1 MMTSVQPL
9 PLDIAQFDFGN
20 ASAATTGDFVPC
32 ATVMRSAG
40 VEAPLQ
46 LNTQVDMLHTWRSK
60 IQEALEARV
69 REREE
74 NKVSSLLVWGTFAS
88 VG

>member
-1 MMTSVQPL
+1 MISVQPL

-20 ASAATTGDFVPC
+20 ASASTTGDFVPC

-46 LNTQVDMLHTWRSK
+46 LNTQVDMLNTWRSK
-60 IQEALEARV
+60 IREALEARV
-69 REREE
+69 RERED
-74 NKVSSLLVWGTFAS
+74 NKVSSLLVWESIAR
-88 VG
+88 VD